1 MLDYVNRIV
10 QVILIFLML
19 VVPAIL
25 FSYVRG
31 EMKAERLVLNE
42 VELFLD
48 NVTDKGTITD
58 ADLND
63 LYLGVAA
70 SGGNY
75 NVQVDRLIRMS
86 TLTEDGKIRT
96 IYLNENYEGTQ
107 MNLGDLVKVNITEIG
122 ISPAKR
128 LLWNILRLDEGKF
141 QFSLV
146 ASVG

>member
-1 MLDYVNRIV
+1 
-10 QVILIFLML
+10 ML